1 MKKFDIKSLAAGVLI
16 GSLGI
21 TTVFAAT
28 GIKSAVLSST
38 RIVLNGEVLPLDKP
52 VLSVTLD
59 NAQDAGLYVPA
70 NTLLEKLGYT
80 VWHDGGTDCLHLVS
94 NVPGNPFSPNADG
107 LSQGAAGETASADGY
122 SQEIAKE
129 TPSAENTV
137 NGTMVMHVTNHPG
150 QKNIAE
156 SGSFTAEDN
165 QKLTL
170 MILSDIQG
178 GTVDLFL
185 FDPNGKEQHI
195 VIGAE
200 NSVKEIALEKGTWQY
215 NCSGIF
221 RDGGDVQITGITQ

>member
-1 MKKFDIKSLAAGVLI
+1 MKKMDIKSLAAGVLI

-52 VLSVTLD
+52 LLSVTLD

-80 VWHDGGTDCLHLVS
+80 VWYDGGTDCLHLVS
-94 NVPGNPFSPNADG
+94 
-107 LSQGAAGETASADGY
+107 
-122 SQEIAKE
+122 AKE

-185 FDPNGKEQHI
+185 FDPSGKEQHI

-200 NSVKEIALEKGTWQY
+200 NSVKEIALEKGTWKY

-221 RDGGDVQITGITQ
+221 RDGGDVQITGIIQ

>member
-1 MKKFDIKSLAAGVLI
+1 MKKMDIKSLAAGVLI

-70 NTLLEKLGYT
+70 STLLEKLGYT

-94 NVPGNPFSPNADG
+94 NVPGNPFSPNTDG
-107 LSQGAAGETASADGY
+107 LSQGAAGETA
-122 SQEIAKE
+122 
-129 TPSAENTV
+129 SAENTV

-170 MILSDIQG
+170 AIFSDIQG

-200 NSVKEIALEKGTWQY
+200 NSVKEIALEKGTWKY

-221 RDGGDVQITGITQ
+221 RDGGDVQITGIIQ